1 MTDEGGTGREG
12 SVMTAQRP
20 AGRRHRRGHPDRG
33 AVAILTVLAPAWA
46 WYFLHY
52 GYVPPFVAPW
62 SSSL

>member
-1 MTDEGGTGREG
+1 
-12 SVMTAQRP
+12 MTAQRP